1 MEQPV
6 LVKVTTSVNGIT
18 FTSLAVVA
26 DTGKGTPRESLEDKI
41 RGCFR
46 PNAEIKSL
54 EVISTTE
61 SQEDDE
67 CEKSLVH
74 KLSVGDLDFYTQNE
88 VVAGNISKALA
99 KLGFQ
104 EKFTAPYNKLPDN
117 ETYDNPD
124 TLSSILSKE
133 LSLHESDFVCRMAL
147 SGKDRRDRIEMYI
160 DWCRNRYV
168 RGKDTLPED
177 FMMYLKFR

>member
-1 MEQPV
+1 MKQPV
-6 LVKVTTSVNGIT
+6 LVRVTTSVNGIT
-18 FTSLAVVA
+18 FISLAVVT
-26 DTGKGTPRESLEDKI
+26 DTGTEIHRESLEDKI

-46 PNAEIKSL
+46 PNAEIKPL
-54 EVISTTE
+54 EVISDTGT
-61 SQEDDE
+61 QEE
-67 CEKSLVH
+67 EVSEEPLVY
-74 KLSVGDLDFYTQNE
+74 KLSVRDLDFYTQSE
-88 VVAGNISKALA
+88 VVAGNVSKALA

-104 EKFTAPYNKLPDN
+104 ETFIAPYNTLPDN

-124 TLSSILSKE
+124 VLSDILSKE

-168 RGKDTLPED
+168 RGKDTLPEE

>member
-1 MEQPV
+1 MKQPV
-6 LVKVTTSVNGIT
+6 LVKVTTSINGIT
-18 FTSLAVVA
+18 FTSLAVVT
-26 DTGKGTPRESLEDKI
+26 DTGTPRESLEDKI

-67 CEKSLVH
+67 CEKPLVH

-99 KLGFQ
+99 KLG
-104 EKFTAPYNKLPDN
+104 
-117 ETYDNPD
+117 
-124 TLSSILSKE
+124 
-133 LSLHESDFVCRMAL
+133 
-147 SGKDRRDRIEMYI
+147 
-160 DWCRNRYV
+160 
-168 RGKDTLPED
+168 
-177 FMMYLKFR
+177 LK